1 MKAESTKTGKQT
13 TRKREHNNTETPN
26 TQLQMIKYKY
36 EDLDFYVDEETGK
49 LVIDYRENIAVIDN
63 HIAIELIEILRQKL
77 YLHKEQ
83 KESVIKRFF
92 K

>member
-1 MKAESTKTGKQT
+1 
-13 TRKREHNNTETPN
+13 
-26 TQLQMIKYKY
+26 MIKYKC
-36 EDLDFYVDEETGK
+36 EEIDFYVDTETGK
-49 LVIDYRENIAVIDN
+49 LIIDYVENVVEIEN

>member
-1 MKAESTKTGKQT
+1 
-13 TRKREHNNTETPN
+13 
-26 TQLQMIKYKY
+26 MIKYKF
-36 EDLDFYVDEETGK
+36 EELDFHVDLETGT
-49 LVIDYRENIAVIDN
+49 LIIDYVENVAEIEN
-63 HIAIELIEILRQKL
+63 HVAIELIEILRQKL

>member
-1 MKAESTKTGKQT
+1 
-13 TRKREHNNTETPN
+13 
-26 TQLQMIKYKY
+26 MIKYKY
-36 EDLDFYVDEETGK
+36 EELDFFVDTETGK
-49 LVIDYRENIAVIDN
+49 LIIDYVENVVEIEN

-83 KESVIKRFF
+83 KESVIKRLF

>member
-1 MKAESTKTGKQT
+1 
-13 TRKREHNNTETPN
+13 
-26 TQLQMIKYKY
+26 MIKYSI
-36 EDLDFYVDEETGK
+36 EDMNFYVDTETGQ
-49 LVIDYRENIAVIDN
+49 LVIDNLKTNTKIDN
-63 HIAIELIEILRQKL
+63 HIAIELIEIIRQKL

>member
-1 MKAESTKTGKQT
+1 
-13 TRKREHNNTETPN
+13 
-26 TQLQMIKYKY
+26 MIKYKF
-36 EDLDFYVDEETGK
+36 EELDFFVDTETGK
-49 LVIDYRENIAVIDN
+49 LIIDYRENIAEIDN
-63 HIAIELIEILRQKL
+63 HIAIELIEIIRQKL

>member
-1 MKAESTKTGKQT
+1 
-13 TRKREHNNTETPN
+13 
-26 TQLQMIKYKY
+26 MIKYKY
-36 EDLDFYVDEETGK
+36 EDLDFYVDQETGK
-49 LVIDYRENIAVIDN
+49 LVIEYLDDLEEIDN
-63 HIAIELIEILRQKL
+63 HVAIELIEILRQKL

>member
-1 MKAESTKTGKQT
+1 
-13 TRKREHNNTETPN
+13 
-26 TQLQMIKYKY
+26 MIKYKY
-36 EDLDFYVDEETGK
+36 EELDFHVDSETGK
-49 LVIDYRENIAVIDN
+49 LIIDYVENVAEIEN

>member
-1 MKAESTKTGKQT
+1 
-13 TRKREHNNTETPN
+13 
-26 TQLQMIKYKY
+26 MIKYKF
-36 EDLDFYVDEETGK
+36 EELDFYVDSETGK
-49 LVIDYRENIAVIDN
+49 LVIDYTENIAEVDN

>member
-1 MKAESTKTGKQT
+1 
-13 TRKREHNNTETPN
+13 
-26 TQLQMIKYKY
+26 MIKYKY
-36 EDLDFYVDEETGK
+36 EELDFYVDSETGN
-49 LVIDYRENIAVIDN
+49 LVIDYLENIVEIEN
-63 HIAIELIEILRQKL
+63 HVAIELIEILRQKL

>member
-1 MKAESTKTGKQT
+1 
-13 TRKREHNNTETPN
+13 
-26 TQLQMIKYKY
+26 MIKYKY

-83 KESVIKRFF
+83 NESVIKRFC

>member
-1 MKAESTKTGKQT
+1 
-13 TRKREHNNTETPN
+13 
-26 TQLQMIKYKY
+26 MIKYKY
-36 EDLDFYVDEETGK
+36 EELDFYVDSETGK
-49 LVIDYRENIAVIDN
+49 LIIDYVENVVEIEN

>member
-1 MKAESTKTGKQT
+1 
-13 TRKREHNNTETPN
+13 
-26 TQLQMIKYKY
+26 MIKYKY
-36 EDLDFYVDEETGK
+36 EELEFLVDTETGK
-49 LVIDYRENIAVIDN
+49 LVIDYSSSYVEIDN
-63 HIAIELIEILRQKL
+63 HTAIELIEILRQKL

>member
-1 MKAESTKTGKQT
+1 
-13 TRKREHNNTETPN
+13 
-26 TQLQMIKYKY
+26 MIKYKY
-36 EDLDFYVDEETGK
+36 EELDFYVDSETGN
-49 LVIDYRENIAVIDN
+49 LVIDYKENIAEIEN

-77 YLHKEQ
+77 YLHREQ